1 MQDNADQKQK
11 HCLVTEQT
19 RFTDNNVR
27 NSTHFEG
34 ENIVLAQV
42 DKVPTQA
49 VSLIF
54 SNCSLY
60 SCKGLNFHVRV
71 THLDLSSNFLDSLA
85 GLSGLNLEYVDLSG
99 NLLTDVSAL
108 STCNKIQVL
117 KLNNNQI
124 FKLDLVQNL
133 LELTQLEF
141 ENNQVQFLKP
151 VITHQNFQV
160 KWLSAQKLVL
170 IQQLMELLNVSKE
183 EAIIFQSECELW
195 KYIALMLIRYRDK
208 VINGSLAIND
218 DQQLT
223 SIGFVDY
230 LNVTKLILNKCHK
243 INFTEAPMK
252 LRDLQV
258 CVSKVQSLQGIER
271 FQQLETLVFRNN
283 SLHRLQNEMSLL
295 TELANLKL
303 LNLAQNQL
311 QEVCSFE
318 NLIKLENL
326 DLSENKL
333 KRINLLVGPKLKN
346 LDVSFNQLENAD
358 ELKDCDSLE
367 QLNIANNKI
376 TNINILN
383 NLTNL
388 VYFNISNNRILS
400 IKVCLQMKSLV
411 DIRTNQNVIQDL
423 DELTKHQNS
432 CANWF
437 SEQDNPVD
445 EEIKELFNCDEEDV
459 QKKKLELL
467 TQQQQSNYIPQMIV
481 KYGMHVINE
490 SLEIKNDDQIISLA
504 FSDLLKVNNTLSIF
518 ECENIS
524 FEPHPKLVQ
533 HLRVSDCQL
542 KNVLHLDQITQ
553 LVSLDLSGNSLRYA
567 SEIRELVLLQ
577 RLTLKDNK
585 IAQIDWVSELKVL
598 EHINMENN
606 KLLTVKQ
613 LLDLPQLK
621 TVLLN
626 GNMALDVDYLKRH
639 KNYTNIWRSVQVP
652 ANISD
657 FEYYLGDNKNDKM
670 VKDFMNQLQLEKYS
684 LENAAKYENL
694 INNQGLVI
702 HGDDFLHDLGFID
715 PTKNFIKRNTNIITI
730 SFCKNVDTLNTPR
743 NLTKLTIDNSLLSKI
758 NGIELAQ
765 RLVSLNL
772 SQNNLTSVQQLE
784 NLVNIEELFLSDNK
798 ITKLDCL
805 QNLINLKTLEVKNNK
820 LLELNVALFWTHIVK
835 LFVDNNII
843 NDFTALFNHMS
854 YNPMWISRQN
864 IATIADI
871 NNYNGQEATQSQI
884 DAELAKYNNRSVQKR
899 KVDQQQILAYKKN
912 IRNKCLEI
920 TDNPEITTINFVNHF
935 RLIKLTIKNCQNV
948 RFDYVCNVTTLHVTN
963 SGLTKLDGIQKMKQ
977 LTDLNLGDNKLTD
990 ASLLA
995 DLVKLENLD
1004 VSNNR
1009 LIEVDFVVQLN
1020 QLRKLSLKDNLIYH
1034 WNAVKQHKNYN
1045 DWIVSQNKPTE
1056 NDILNRFG
1064 AELLKEEILILQKQ
1078 FIEPNA
1084 IVEQKKL
1091 ANYENKIQLKTW
1103 ITVINVSENE
1113 SNQILEIYK
1122 YQCDTFGRN
1131 VRIECDQKD
1140 LETVLNQIKNIN
1152 ATFKVEVEEFR
1163 LLKLNDDNELLEDPS
1178 FVNGFNI
1185 QKLVLWECKNVK
1197 LHGVANVKALHANLC
1212 GLQSIEGIQNWNHLS
1227 ELYLICNKL
1236 ESITQLENLTQLKVL
1251 SLFYNNI
1258 QNVEPLR
1265 GLVNLKT
1272 LSLST
1277 NQIQNVEPLKDLVN
1291 LRDLDLSSNPSLN
1304 LDSLRG
1310 FVNLTTLKLSSNR
1323 IQNVEPLKDLV
1334 NLRDLDLSSN
1344 PSLNLDSLRG
1354 FVNLTTLK
1362 LSSNRLVNLEPLR
1375 GLVNLT
1381 HLDLGSSSLYNS
1393 KNQIQNVEPLRGLV
1407 NLKSLSLSTNQI
1419 QNVEPLRGLVNLKTL
1434 SLDSNL
1440 IQNVEPLRGLVN
1452 LKSLSLSTN
1461 QIQNVEP
1468 LRGLLNL
1475 RDLDLSSNPSLNLDS
1490 LRGFVNLT
1498 TLKLSSNRIQNVEP
1512 LKDLVNL
1519 MDLSLSTNQIQN
1531 MEPLR
1536 GLVNLKSLSLST
1548 NQIQNMEPLKDLV
1561 NLMDLSLSTNQ
1572 IQNMEPL
1579 RGLLNL
1585 RDLDL
1590 SSNPSLNLDS
1600 LRGFVNLT
1608 TLKLS
1613 SNRIQNVEPLKDL
1626 VNLRD
1631 LSLSTNQIQNV
1642 EPLRGL
1648 VNLKTLSLSTNQIQN
1663 VEPLRGLVNLKT
1675 LSLSTNQ
1682 IQNVEP
1688 LRGLVNLRDLD
1699 LQNSQIKDF
1708 SPIQNHPNF
1717 KNYKTRGQE

>member
-19 RFTDNNVR
+19 RFTDNDVR

-60 SCKGLNFHVRV
+60 SCKGLNFQVRV

-124 FKLDLVQNL
+124 LKLDLVQNL
-133 LELTQLEF
+133 PELTQLEF

-151 VITHQNFQV
+151 VITHQNFKV

-183 EAIIFQSECELW
+183 EAMIFQSECELW
-195 KYIALMLIRYRDK
+195 KYNAFMIIKYAEK
-208 VINGSLAIND
+208 VINESLAIND

-243 INFTEAPMK
+243 INFTEAPMQ

-258 CVSKVQSLQGIER
+258 CVSKVQSLHGIER

-283 SLHRLQNEMSLL
+283 SLHRLQNEISLL

-311 QEVCSFE
+311 KEVCSFE

-367 QLNIANNKI
+367 QLNVANNKI

-432 CANWF
+432 CAHWF
-437 SEQDNPVD
+437 SEQDDPAD

-481 KYGMHVINE
+481 KYGTHVINE

-567 SEIRELVLLQ
+567 SEIGELVLLQ
-577 RLTLKDNK
+577 RLILKDNK

-639 KNYTNIWRSVQVP
+639 KNYMNIWRSVQAP

-694 INNQGLVI
+694 INNQELVI

-715 PTKNFIKRNTNIITI
+715 PTKNFIQRNTNIITI

-743 NLTKLTIDNSLLSKI
+743 NLTKLTIDNSQLSKI

-784 NLVNIEELFLSDNK
+784 NLINIEELFLSDNK

-884 DAELAKYNNRSVQKR
+884 DAELAKYNNRSVQQR

-935 RLIKLTIKNCQNV
+935 RLIQLTIKNCQNV

-977 LTDLNLGDNKLTD
+977 LTDLNLSDNKLTD

-1009 LIEVDFVVQLN
+1009 LLEVDFIVQLN

-1034 WNAVKQHKNYN
+1034 WNVVKQHKNYD

-1064 AELLKEEILILQKQ
+1064 AELLQEEILTLQKQ

-1084 IVEQKKL
+1084 IAEQKKL
-1091 ANYENKIQLKTW
+1091 AKYEKAIEAKTW

-1113 SNQILEIYK
+1113 SKQIWEIENCK
-1122 YQCDTFGRN
+1122 RDTFGRN

-1140 LETVLNQIKNIN
+1140 LETVLNKVKNIN

-1163 LLKLNDDNELLEDPS
+1163 LLMLYNDNELLEDLS

-1185 QKLVLWECKNVK
+1185 QKLVLWKCKNVK
-1197 LHGVANVKALHANLC
+1197 FYGVTNVKVLEVY
-1212 GLQSIEGIQNWNHLS
+1212 GLQRIDGILNWNQLLELDLS
-1227 ELYLICNKL
+1227 YNKL
-1236 ESITQLENLTQLKVL
+1236 ESVAQLENLTQLKVL
-1251 SLFYNNI
+1251 SLNENQI

-1265 GLVNLKT
+1265 GLVNLTT
-1272 LSLST
+1272 LSLDSNQVQNVEPLKDLVNLT
-1277 NQIQNVEPLKDLVN
+1277 TLSLFSNQIQNVEPLKDLVN
-1291 LRDLDLSSNPSLN
+1291 LTTLDLDSNQ
-1304 LDSLRG
+1304 
-1310 FVNLTTLKLSSNR
+1310 
-1323 IQNVEPLKDLV
+1323 IQNVEPL
-1334 NLRDLDLSSN
+1334 
-1344 PSLNLDSLRG
+1344 RG
-1354 FVNLTTLK
+1354 LLNLTTL
-1362 LSSNRLVNLEPLR
+1362 
-1375 GLVNLT
+1375 
-1381 HLDLGSSSLYNS
+1381 SLYS
-1393 KNQIQNVEPLRGLV
+1393 NQIQNVEPLRGLV
-1407 NLKSLSLSTNQI
+1407 NL
-1419 QNVEPLRGLVNLKTL
+1419 
-1434 SLDSNL
+1434 
-1440 IQNVEPLRGLVN
+1440 
-1452 LKSLSLSTN
+1452 
-1461 QIQNVEP
+1461 
-1468 LRGLLNL
+1468 
-1475 RDLDLSSNPSLNLDS
+1475 
-1490 LRGFVNLT
+1490 T
-1498 TLKLSSNRIQNVEP
+1498 TLY
-1512 LKDLVNL
+1512 
-1519 MDLSLSTNQIQN
+1519 
-1531 MEPLR
+1531 
-1536 GLVNLKSLSLST
+1536 
-1548 NQIQNMEPLKDLV
+1548 
-1561 NLMDLSLSTNQ
+1561 
-1572 IQNMEPL
+1572 
-1579 RGLLNL
+1579 
-1585 RDLDL
+1585 
-1590 SSNPSLNLDS
+1590 
-1600 LRGFVNLT
+1600 
-1608 TLKLS
+1608 
-1613 SNRIQNVEPLKDL
+1613 
-1626 VNLRD
+1626 
-1631 LSLSTNQIQNV
+1631 
-1642 EPLRGL
+1642 
-1648 VNLKTLSLSTNQIQN
+1648 
-1663 VEPLRGLVNLKT
+1663 
-1675 LSLSTNQ
+1675 
-1682 IQNVEP
+1682 
-1688 LRGLVNLRDLD
+1688 
-1699 LQNSQIKDF
+1699 LQNNQIKDF

-1717 KNYKTRGQE
+1717 KNYKTEGQE